1 MQKLE
6 VLYSKIQKIM
16 FSVSQT
22 SEVLVQ
28 ITLENKIRA
37 SDMSEH
43 EQDQFMNMLS
53 YLTASEQEELRG
65 LL

>member
-53 YLTASEQEELRG
+53 YLTVSEQEELRE